1 MTENCTVIN
10 IIIIITNI
18 IVIIIIIII
27 VIVIIVIT
35 NIMLVIII
43 TTPLFFWKISL
54 TNNMFIL
61 EVWVGESGSDIMI
74 PMAKSTQC

>member
-10 IIIIITNI
+10 IMIIITI
-18 IVIIIIIII
+18 MIIIIII